1 MSVVAE
7 QYARVV
13 GVDTHARTH
22 TYVIVDTITGR
33 VIAGATFPTSPPG
46 IRRAIAWMTRT
57 GQGDLLAA
65 IEGTNT
71 YGATLVAALRASEIA
86 LTEVH
91 PPKRAERTR
100 GKSDTID
107 AEAAARAALAQDTGR
122 LIVPRDGKIRSAL
135 RVLLMSRRSMDTR
148 RTADRNALTALLRS
162 IDLGVD
168 ARKPL
173 TARQVSTIA
182 GWRARPTDDVELHHA
197 RAEATR
203 LARDSLQLTAALQR
217 NRDQLQELDASLA
230 PGLLER
236 WGVGPI
242 TAAVFLT
249 AWSHPGR
256 IRSEAAFASLA
267 GVAPIPASSGN
278 TIRYRL
284 NRQGDRQLNRAL
296 DVVAKS
302 RLATHAETRA
312 YATRRL
318 AEGKSEAEIR
328 RILKRYIARQIHR
341 ELTSVFALAPTS
353 SGQAVVGGAV
363 PARERLLS
371 GARSASEERS
381 LQIASGGERSR

>member
-1 MSVVAE
+1 MPVVAE

-22 TYVIVDTITGR
+22 TYVTVDAITGR
-33 VIAGATFPTSPPG
+33 VIGEATFPTSPPG
-46 IRRAIAWMTRT
+46 IRRAIAWMTRN
-57 GQGDLLAA
+57 GQGEVLAA

-71 YGATLVAALRASEIA
+71 YGATLVAALRTAGIA

-100 GKSDTID
+100 GKSDAID
-107 AEAAARAALAQDTGR
+107 AEAAARTALAQEVGL
-122 LIVPRDGKIRSAL
+122 LIVPSEGKMRSAL

-168 ARKPL
+168 ARRPL
-173 TARQVSTIA
+173 TARQITVIA
-182 GWRARPTDDVELHHA
+182 GWRARPTDDIELHHA

-203 LARDSLQLTAALQR
+203 LARDSLQLTAALRQ
-217 NRDQLQELDASLA
+217 NRDQLQELDAALA

-267 GVAPIPASSGN
+267 GAAPIPASSGN

-312 YATRRL
+312 YAKRRL

-341 ELTSVFALAPTS
+341 ELTSIFSLAPTIS
-353 SGQAVVGGAV
+353 DHAGGGGVV
-363 PARERLLS
+363 PAVS
-371 GARSASEERS
+371 GW
-381 LQIASGGERSR
+381 